1 MTHAFV
7 FADTICK
14 ISIDSLQIMLGVAT
28 RKKKEKVVK
37 VKNVV
42 QVKILLKIIEV
53 LQAR

>member
-28 RKKKEKVVK
+28 RKKKKKKVVK

-53 LQAR
+53 L

>member
-14 ISIDSLQIMLGVAT
+14 ISIDSLQIMLGVVT
-28 RKKKEKVVK
+28 PKKKKRVVN

-42 QVKILLKIIEV
+42 QVKILLKIIVV
-53 LQAR
+53 L